1 MAMEEIGIELDPLAK
16 VCIESIRP
24 QEFAGYV
31 LLGNANHGPQRTIKR
46 VQKRRNHEG
55 LPQQPPRMGA

>member
-16 VCIESIRP
+16 VCIESIQP

-46 VQKRRNHEG
+46 VQKKS
-55 LPQQPPRMGA
+55 